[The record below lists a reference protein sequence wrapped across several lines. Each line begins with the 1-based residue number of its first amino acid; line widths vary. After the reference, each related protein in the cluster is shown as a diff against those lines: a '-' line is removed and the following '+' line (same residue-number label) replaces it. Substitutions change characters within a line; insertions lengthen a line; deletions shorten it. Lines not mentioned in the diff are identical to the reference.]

1 MQHLFRHI
9 ARTHEVVWVNSIG
22 HRTPGLR
29 DVGRFGQKLGHLLRR
44 SGGSPVADPG
54 AFEEG
59 EQPQRI
65 IHPRVLPWHQYRPVR
80 ALNTRSLVSAI
91 TRSLKTLETREPPIL
106 VTGTPPSVDVVG
118 RLGEIAD
125 VYFCMDDFLH
135 LPTTSP
141 AMLAPLE
148 ARLLER
154 VDAVVATAESL
165 TRSKRPRTGRAY
177 HLPQGV
183 NFEHFAVRRAV
194 PAEMS
199 ALPRPIVG
207 FAGSI
212 YDRLD
217 YQLLDDIAAAIPTG
231 TVVLIG
237 PVAGRRPEFRQPNVR
252 LLGLRP
258 YRELPAYI
266 QAFDVAIIPYVLNA
280 ETVAVDPLKLL
291 EYLAAGV
298 PVVATDL
305 PEIRQRAGAVSV
317 AATRDQFVATV
328 LRDAA
333 APRTNVEER
342 QAFARQHGWE
352 RRAEQLLAILAE
364 VVATR

>member
-1 MQHLFRHI
+1 MQHVFRHV
-9 ARTHEVVWVNSIG
+9 ARTHRVVWVNSIG
-22 HRTPGLR
+22 HRTPGIR
-29 DVGRFGQKLGHLLRR
+29 DLGRFAQKFGHMLSR
-44 SGGSPVADPG
+44 GAPEPVVDAG

-59 EQPQRI
+59 ERPTRI
-65 IHPRVLPWHQYRPVR
+65 IHPRVLPWHQFAPIR

-91 TRSLKTLETREPPIL
+91 RASLAALDSREPPIV
-106 VTGTPPSVDVVG
+106 VTGTPPSVDVLG

-141 AMLAPLE
+141 KMLAPLE

-165 TRSKRPRTGRAY
+165 TRSKRPRNGRTY

-183 NFEHFAVRRAV
+183 NYEHFATARPTPGDLAT
-194 PAEMS
+194 
-199 ALPRPIVG
+199 LPRPIVG

-212 YDRLD
+212 YDRVD
-217 YQLLDDIAAAIPTG
+217 FQLVDAIAAAIPG
-231 TVVLIG
+231 GSVVLIG
-237 PVAGRRPEFRQPNVR
+237 PLTGKRPEFRQANVH
-252 LLGLRP
+252 LLGMRP
-258 YRELPAYI
+258 YRDLPGYI
-266 QAFDVAIIPYVLNA
+266 QAFDAAIIPYVLND

-305 PEIRQRAGAVSV
+305 PAIRQRARAVTV
-317 AATRDQFVATV
+317 APTRDEFVRSV
-328 LRDAA
+328 LRELA
-333 APRTNVEER
+333 APSLSAADR
-342 QAFARQHGWE
+342 QAVAREHGWE
-352 RRAEQLLAILAE
+352 RRAQQLLDILAE
-364 VVATR
+364 VAAAA